1 MAVALKQ
8 TSSVVMSVSGL
19 KQLCASN
26 TSLVLEQS
34 AQHRAQAQE
43 ALQIYTKQHE
53 NQPHWE
59 MESYAHP
66 SYQGKTQGY
75 LEKIQG

>member
-8 TSSVVMSVSGL
+8 ITSVVMSMNGL

-26 TSLVLEQS
+26 TSLVQEQS

-43 ALQIYTKQHE
+43 ALQIYTAHEQTAMTKQHE

-66 SYQGKTQGY
+66 SYQRKT
-75 LEKIQG
+75 

>member
-8 TSSVVMSVSGL
+8 ITSVVMSVNGL

-43 ALQIYTKQHE
+43 ALQIYTAHEQNAMAKQHE

-59 MESYAHP
+59 MESYAHL
-66 SYQGKTQGY
+66 SYQRKT
-75 LEKIQG
+75 